1 MSKPVVIN
9 EAWCKGCE
17 LCVDFCPTQVF
28 EMRQGKAVAV
38 RQEDCTGCLLCEL
51 HCPDLA
57 IKIFKEFVT
66 RKKAKVA
73 AGGGE

>member
-1 MSKPVVIN
+1 MSKPVVS
-9 EAWCKGCE
+9 
-17 LCVDFCPTQVF
+17 
-28 EMRQGKAVAV
+28 QGKAVAV